1 MFLGGTFRLDHLSVA
16 PTWLWISFIVGVFI
30 FLAIDLSL
38 FKKTHA
44 SEQPKSATKF
54 ALLESL
60 AWITIAL
67 LFNAWFAFTYGTENG
82 IQFLTGYLI
91 EKSLSV
97 DNLFVILLVF
107 SSFKIPAKY
116 QHRVLFFGVLGA
128 IVMRGFFI
136 IVGAQLI
143 HRFQWVLYVFG
154 AILVITACK
163 FMMESIRP
171 PHDEAEHMKESW
183 AIRIVRKLIPVSN
196 HLESDHF
203 FIMEAGRRMA
213 TPLFLALV
221 VIEIT
226 DLIFAVDSIPAVF
239 SVTGDAFI
247 AFASNILA
255 LLGLRAL
262 YFVLAESVSKF
273 RYLKPGLAAI
283 LGFIGI
289 KMLIADLVHI
299 SSFASLGVI
308 ALILVVAGVA
318 SVIADRR

>member
-1 MFLGGTFRLDHLSVA
+1 MNQLSIA
-16 PTWLWISFIVGVFI
+16 PTWLWISFIIGVFV
-30 FLAIDLSL
+30 FLGIDLSL

-44 SEQPKSATKF
+44 SDQPKSATKF
-54 ALLESL
+54 AIFESL
-60 AWITIAL
+60 AWISIAL
-67 LFNAWFAFTYGTENG
+67 AFNTWFAFEYGTEHG

-107 SSFKIPAKY
+107 SSFKIPARY
-116 QHRVLFFGVLGA
+116 QHRVLFYGVLGA
-128 IVMRGFFI
+128 IVMRGIFI
-136 IVGAQLI
+136 IIGAKLI
-143 HRFQWVLYVFG
+143 HSFSWVLYFFG
-154 AILVITACK
+154 AILVYTAWK
-163 FMMESIRP
+163 FMADSLKQEEEIHAAENWTIRL
-171 PHDEAEHMKESW
+171 
-183 AIRIVRKLIPVSN
+183 VRKLIPVSN

-203 FIMEAGRRMA
+203 FIKEAGRRMA

-273 RYLKPGLAAI
+273 RYLKPGLSGI

-289 KMLIADLVHI
+289 KMLIADFVHI
-299 SSFASLGVI
+299 SSLISLAVI
-308 ALILVVAGVA
+308 AVILAVAGIA
-318 SVIADRR
+318 SMIADKRAVN